1 MKSELSIY
9 YALCKLSL
17 QERAG
22 GDERTSFRRPR
33 DRQLRGDIFID
44 GVLAQEIWRMH
55 HSISSAVAKLE
66 EIAPGG
72 GVTDWHDPE
81 VIRAA

>member
-1 MKSELSIY
+1 M
-9 YALCKLSL
+9 
-17 QERAG
+17 
-22 GDERTSFRRPR
+22 
-33 DRQLRGDIFID
+33 
-44 GVLAQEIWRMH
+44 LAQEIWRMH
-55 HSISSAVAKLE
+55 HSVSSAVAELE